1 MSYLGYLERLPT
13 AIVIAGE
20 VAMVPI
26 VVTIVTVV
34 PIAMPIMPAG
44 HGHRNQAAGEEDAD
58 RRSARGEALHSCRF
72 LPHAKRLA
80 ISASGARARSLGRH
94 RMQCRQRRGGKGQ

>member
-1 MSYLGYLERLPT
+1 MSDLGYLERLPA

-20 VAMVPI
+20 VALVMVPI
-26 VVTIVTVV
+26 VAIIVTVV

-58 RRSARGEALHSCRF
+58 QRGQHE
-72 LPHAKRLA
+72 AKRCTHVA
-80 ISASGARARSLGRH
+80 PTSREATGD
-94 RMQCRQRRGGKGQ
+94 QR